1 MFEILGEAT
10 PEHFIKKN
18 NLLPYDAAVWTQ
30 FTSLSLLHLRTSR
43 RSHNASTMNIPF
55 LSKICQHI
63 WHKIIDKKR
72 PRLLVIPTYFL
83 MPYPGK
89 KPTKETGVISPL
101 LRYFKG
107 KFCIMSSLIMTLFS
121 LFCRSVPDSGFLP
134 LFTNISHPK
143 DSAEKI
149 THKPYISCVIPVFLF
164 VITLHH
170 CLFSVNIFRM

>member
-1 MFEILGEAT
+1 
-10 PEHFIKKN
+10 
-18 NLLPYDAAVWTQ
+18 
-30 FTSLSLLHLRTSR
+30 
-43 RSHNASTMNIPF
+43 MNIPF

-107 KFCIMSSLIMTLFS
+107 KFCIMSSLIMTLFP

-134 LFTNISHPK
+134 LFTNISHSK

-149 THKPYISCVIPVFLF
+149 THKPYISCVIPVFLPVF
-164 VITLHH
+164 TLHH

>member
-10 PEHFIKKN
+10 PEHFIKKTTYFPTT
-18 NLLPYDAAVWTQ
+18 LPYGR
-30 FTSLSLLHLRTSR
+30 SLLASYFLHLRTSI

-83 MPYPGK
+83 MSYPGK

-121 LFCRSVPDSGFLP
+121 LFCRSVPDSGFFP

-149 THKPYISCVIPVFLF
+149 THKPYISCVIPVFLPVF
-164 VITLHH
+164 TLHH

>member
-1 MFEILGEAT
+1 
-10 PEHFIKKN
+10 
-18 NLLPYDAAVWTQ
+18 
-30 FTSLSLLHLRTSR
+30 
-43 RSHNASTMNIPF
+43 MNIPF

-121 LFCRSVPDSGFLP
+121 LFCRSVPDSGFFP
-134 LFTNISHPK
+134 LFANISHPK

-149 THKPYISCVIPVFLF
+149 THKPYISCVIPVFLPVF
-164 VITLHH
+164 TLHH
-170 CLFSVNIFRM
+170 CLFSVNIFRMWTISTASHLSDIICLYYTKFFYVFPHYPSTFLYILPEF